1 MRKLPVYL
9 LLDTSASMDG
19 APMTALEVGLRTL
32 LSALRQDPLALE
44 TVYLSVITF
53 DRQARQVVPM
63 TEIAAFI
70 PPVLVTGPAT
80 ALGDALRLTALRS
93 DVEVARSS
101 ATVKGDWKPMVF
113 IMTDGSPTDDWQAGL
128 AEFKKRNF
136 GAVIACAAGRGA
148 RTDVLKQITDT
159 VVEISPSSGGFR
171 PRSPPTASAS
181 AATARKSP
189 RWTNFRHL
197 RRKSGLFCE
206 ENAECGISNA
216 EYKKPE

>member
-80 ALGDALRLTALRS
+80 ALGDALRLTAQRS

-148 RTDVLKQITDT
+148 RTDVLKRITDT
-159 VVEISPSSGGFR
+159 VVEIDTADSTTLLAFFR
-171 PRSPPTASAS
+171 WVSAS
-181 AATARKSP
+181 VATNSQRVGGNGKEITAMDELPPPPKEIRVV
-189 RWTNFRHL
+189 L
-197 RRKSGLFCE
+197 
-206 ENAECGISNA
+206 
-216 EYKKPE
+216 